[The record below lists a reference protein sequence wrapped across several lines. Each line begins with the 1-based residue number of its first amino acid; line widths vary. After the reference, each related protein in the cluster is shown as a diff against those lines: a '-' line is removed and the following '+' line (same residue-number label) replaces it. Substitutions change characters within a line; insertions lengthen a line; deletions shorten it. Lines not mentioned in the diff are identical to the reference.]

1 MLAPPHSLHWCTQPP
16 VLADAGAAALLA
28 FATLP
33 PVLADACAA
42 ALLASATLP
51 PVLADACAA
60 ALLALATLPPV
71 LADAAPPHS
80 LHLLTQPPVLAD
92 ACAAALLALVTPPP
106 VLADACA
113 AALLA
118 SADAAARARRC
129 VRRRTPCIA
138 TLPPVLTAPP
148 FAIGNAPAR
157 LALGPPSLSGAHHEE
172 QHPFWAL
179 GRKARRCWRQITVV
193 VSIIHSRRLARQS
206 ATIARD
212 HGLVRL
218 DVAQRHIVAE
228 LRAHAAIL
236 LVVQVVLV
244 RGLVVMHNVDLA
256 LYQRER
262 PVQVAPVWD
271 RGGGLYRC
279 VGCVTFTGSGQS
291 VVISISSFTRARQR
305 SWDPKMA

>member
-1 MLAPPHSLHWCTQPP
+1 
-16 VLADAGAAALLA
+16 
-28 FATLP
+28 
-33 PVLADACAA
+33 VLADACAV
-42 ALLASATLP
+42 ALLALVSQT
-51 PVLADACAA
+51 PVIADACAA
-60 ALLALATLPPV
+60 ALLALVSLTL
-71 LADAAPPHS
+71 
-80 LHLLTQPPVLAD
+80 VLAD
-92 ACAAALLALVTPPP
+92 ACAAALLALVSPTPVIADACAVALLALVSPTP
-106 VLADACA
+106 VAADACA

-118 SADAAARARRC
+118 
-129 VRRRTPCIA
+129 IA
-138 TLPPVLTAPP
+138 SLTPVLTAPP

-179 GRKARRCWRQITVV
+179 GRKARRCWRRITVV

-206 ATIARD
+206 ATIAHD

-218 DVAQRHIVAE
+218 DVAQRNIVAE

-244 RGLVVMHNVDLA
+244 RGLIVMHNVDLA

-271 RGGGLYRC
+271 RGGGLCRC